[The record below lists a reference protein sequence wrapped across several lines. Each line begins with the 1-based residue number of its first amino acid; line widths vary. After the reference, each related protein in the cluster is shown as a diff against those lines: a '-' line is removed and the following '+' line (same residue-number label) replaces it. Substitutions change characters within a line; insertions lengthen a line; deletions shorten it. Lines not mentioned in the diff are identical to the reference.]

1 MTHDTRY
8 LKSDR
13 MEEVKYIFVCNFKLK
28 TLGFHIPVIK
38 SKAYQDYHGLQFS
51 QLISENS
58 KAPGPYKDTKMSA
71 SLIIPKKTVIAKPA
85 APENVL
91 KDIEEVVGMVKHV
104 KEEKYVNIL
113 TMKKTAIVFPILK
126 LRW

>member
-51 QLISENS
+51 QFISENS
-58 KAPGPYKDTKMSA
+58 KAPGPYKGLCRTAPGMLQINTGWEMSWTKTEKLLAFSH
-71 SLIIPKKTVIAKPA
+71 SGKKTRRGRP
-85 APENVL
+85 
-91 KDIEEVVGMVKHV
+91 H
-104 KEEKYVNIL
+104 
-113 TMKKTAIVFPILK
+113 
-126 LRW
+126 